1 MPANTTLSSGRITP
15 NAPPAYHAH
24 PWGYSGHVTDA
35 RQSSRVNIPSERQP
49 LLAQPITVDVSPPTQ
64 KNCEKYALYLI
75 IITLIGIT
83 LFSEFRHTETAL
95 DPAARD
101 RLRHEWHKEIQAHER
116 IRTAWVKEVAEHDV
130 IRMGWENEHQEI
142 VREKEEWAKAREDE
156 ERRKERMKAGFYWA
170 DLQADQRCFRH
181 GTRQYTARV
190 SNVPREYDPVQAC
203 KETPI
208 EINGLKFVTPDMC
221 EDRGCNGVFG
231 HWVVS
236 HNEPTCTTYF
246 RDFKDKGC
254 TPPATRRRRVESHLE
269 NLHPE
274 DDWRLMCSTTPAD
287 FWYLHF
293 DTPHM
298 CENWGK
304 YGIWGI
310 WEIDD
315 SRC

>member
-1 MPANTTLSSGRITP
+1 
-15 NAPPAYHAH
+15 APPAYHAH

-35 RQSSRVNIPSERQP
+35 HHDIPSERQP
-49 LLAQPITVDVSPPTQ
+49 LLAQPIAVDVSPPTQ

-75 IITLIGIT
+75 IIALIGIT
-83 LFSEFRHTETAL
+83 LFSEFRHTEPAL

-101 RLRHEWHKEIQAHER
+101 RLRHEWDKEIQAHER
-116 IRTAWVKEVAEHDV
+116 IHSAWVKEVAEHDV

-142 VREKEEWAKAREDE
+142 DE

-221 EDRGCNGVFG
+221 EDRGCNG
-231 HWVVS
+231 
-236 HNEPTCTTYF
+236 
-246 RDFKDKGC
+246 RI
-254 TPPATRRRRVESHLE
+254 ESHLE

-274 DDWRLMCSTTPAD
+274 DDWRLMCSRTP
-287 FWYLHF
+287 
-293 DTPHM
+293 
-298 CENWGK
+298 
-304 YGIWGI
+304 
-310 WEIDD
+310 
-315 SRC
+315 

>member
-1 MPANTTLSSGRITP
+1 MPANTTLFSGRITP
-15 NAPPAYHAH
+15 NFVLFAPPAYHTH
-24 PWGYSGHVTDA
+24 PWSYSSHVTA
-35 RQSSRVNIPSERQP
+35 ISRVKGS
-49 LLAQPITVDVSPPTQ
+49 VDVSPPTQ
-64 KNCEKYALYLI
+64 KNSEKYALYLP

-95 DPAARD
+95 DPAAHD
-101 RLRHEWHKEIQAHER
+101 HFCHKWDKEIQAHKH
-116 IRTAWVKEVAEHDV
+116 IHSAWVKELAEHDK
-130 IRMGWENEHQEI
+130 EHEEI
-142 VREKEEWAKAREDE
+142 
-156 ERRKERMKAGFYWA
+156 ERMKGGFYWV
-170 DLQADQRCFRH
+170 DLQADQHCFRH
-181 GTRQYTARV
+181 DTRQYTTQV
-190 SNVPREYDPVQAC
+190 SNVTQEYDPMQAC

-208 EINGLKFVTPDMC
+208 KIQGLKFLTPDMC
-221 EDRGCNGVFG
+221 KDIGCNGVFS

-236 HNEPTCTTYF
+236 HSEPTCTTYF
-246 RDFKDKGC
+246 RDFKDQGC
-254 TPPATRRRRVESHLE
+254 TPPGTRQQRIESHLE

-310 WEIDD
+310 WEIND

>member
-1 MPANTTLSSGRITP
+1 
-15 NAPPAYHAH
+15 APPAYHAH

-35 RQSSRVNIPSERQP
+35 RQSSRVDIPSERQP
-49 LLAQPITVDVSPPTQ
+49 LLAQPIAVDVSPPTQ
-64 KNCEKYALYLI
+64 KNCEKYALYEYLI
-75 IITLIGIT
+75 IIALIGIT

-101 RLRHEWHKEIQAHER
+101 RLRHEWDKEIQAHVR
-116 IRTAWVKEVAEHDV
+116 IRSAWVKEVAEHDV

-142 VREKEEWAKAREDE
+142 VREKEEWATAREDE

-208 EINGLKFVTPDMC
+208 EINGLKFVTS
-221 EDRGCNGVFG
+221 GYV
-231 HWVVS
+231 

-254 TPPATRRRRVESHLE
+254 TPPATRRRVCT
-269 NLHPE
+269 NFLHPKL
-274 DDWRLMCSTTPAD
+274 DDWRLMCSRTPAD
-287 FWYLHF
+287 F
-293 DTPHM
+293 
-298 CENWGK
+298 
-304 YGIWGI
+304 
-310 WEIDD
+310 
-315 SRC
+315 